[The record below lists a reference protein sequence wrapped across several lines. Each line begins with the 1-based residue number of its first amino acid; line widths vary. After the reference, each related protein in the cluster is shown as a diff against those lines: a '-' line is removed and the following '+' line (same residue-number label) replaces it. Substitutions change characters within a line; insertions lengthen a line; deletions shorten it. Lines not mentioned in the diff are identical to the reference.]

1 MDFKGMGA
9 PSVELLE
16 AELERELEK
25 SDRRRMVKSGIAF
38 LLVTAAGAVLIVVL
52 LLPLLQIKGTSMAM
66 TLDNGDLAVAVN
78 DSRYE
83 NGDVVAFNYDNS
95 VLVKR
100 VVGLPGD
107 WIDIDGDGNVYVND
121 QLLEE
126 PYVYEKG
133 LGRCNIDL
141 PCQVPDGTIFVLGD
155 HRKVS
160 IDSRNTEVGFVKEDA
175 VVGEVL
181 LRIWP
186 LNKIGFIK

>member
-1 MDFKGMGA
+1 MDFRGMGV

-16 AELERELEK
+16 AELEKELEK
-25 SDRRRMVKSGIAF
+25 SDRRRMIKSGIAF

-66 TLDNGDLAVAVN
+66 TLDNGDVAVAVN
-78 DSRYE
+78 DSRYK

-95 VLVKR
+95 ILVKR
-100 VVGLPGD
+100 VIGLPGD

-126 PYVYEKG
+126 PYVYEKD

-141 PCQVPDGTIFVLGD
+141 PCQVPADAIFVLGD

-181 LRIWP
+181 LRVWP